1 MANKMESNRTRCVI
15 CATRGGAGSR
25 AVQEKAIEYAH
36 DRQCDLI
43 FLYVVDVSNMD
54 QGYEKLIPAV
64 REELYWIGQTLLRIA
79 QRRAETQQVTS
90 EIIVREGQVKLEIS
104 RLVEERSAETLLMGA
119 PRATTVSN
127 FGDDFVEQL
136 ALEISQKTGVNV
148 EIVRPE
154 EG

>member
-1 MANKMESNRTRCVI
+1 MVSNSTACII

-25 AVQEKAIEYAH
+25 AVQEKAIQYAH
-36 DRQCDLI
+36 ERACNLI
-43 FLYVVDVSNMD
+43 FLYVIDVSNMD
-54 QGYEKLIPAV
+54 HADEKLIPAV
-64 REELYWIGQTLLRIA
+64 REELYWVGQTLLRIA
-79 QRRAETQQVTS
+79 QRRAESQQVTS
-90 EIIVREGQVKLEIS
+90 EIIVREGQVQVEIS

-119 PRATTVSN
+119 PRGTTVSS

-136 ALEISQKTGVNV
+136 AQEIAQKTGIKV